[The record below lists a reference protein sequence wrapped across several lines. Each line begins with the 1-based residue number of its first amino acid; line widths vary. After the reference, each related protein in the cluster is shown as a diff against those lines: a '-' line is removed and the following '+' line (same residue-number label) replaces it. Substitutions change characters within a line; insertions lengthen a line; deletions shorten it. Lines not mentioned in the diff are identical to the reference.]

1 MTMLLFKICAYGV
14 CEGDWMMVFD
24 DGKLPWQSGWL
35 SGIELFNQEEDH
47 ILVKVY
53 LPVVIS

>member
-1 MTMLLFKICAYGV
+1 
-14 CEGDWMMVFD
+14 MMVFD
-24 DGKLPWQSGWL
+24 KGKLPWQRGWL